1 MKKLLLT
8 MLAVMAA
15 QSCFAG
21 LKQYHDDNCYVST
34 DKCKLFEVM
43 NIRSGWRVLL
53 PSHVHEGWLFK
64 LRNGS
69 LVNVVEF
76 CNIISGILGTNG
88 KYFYIATD
96 SLGDSPDWRVLT
108 SRRHHH
114 PQARLRQNGRRLT
127 AAGPTKEELESGAH
141 DAEIRANNERALKEL
156 NHE

>member
-1 MKKLLLT
+1 MLLILMTMNTMKKLLLT
-8 MLAVMAA
+8 MLAVIAA

-21 LKQYHDDNCYVST
+21 VRQYHDDNCYVST

-76 CNIISGILGTNG
+76 GNIISGILGTNG

-96 SLGDSPDWRVLT
+96 SLGDSPDWRGLNIT
-108 SRRHHH
+108 PPPPPSSE
-114 PQARLRQNGRRLT
+114 AE
-127 AAGPTKEELESGAH
+127 AAWAKAKGGWA
-141 DAEIRANNERALKEL
+141 D
-156 NHE
+156 

>member
-1 MKKLLLT
+1 MKRIF
-8 MLAVMAA
+8 LALMFLSNMAN
-15 QSCFAG
+15 AG
-21 LKQYHDDNCYVST
+21 LRRYHDDNCYVAT

-76 CNIISGILGTNG
+76 GNIISGILGTNG

-96 SLGDSPDWRVLT
+96 SLGDSPDWRGLNITPPPPPT
-108 SRRHHH
+108 SESD
-114 PQARLRQNGRRLT
+114 
-127 AAGPTKEELESGAH
+127 AAWAKAKGDWA
-141 DAEIRANNERALKEL
+141 D
-156 NHE
+156 